1 MMALR
6 HGWPDLYEW
15 RVDPVHSWPVIRQ
28 PGQSHRVLSSNDRL
42 VLTIEL
48 LVVIAIAVGPYLAG
62 AIHAVV
68 QRGSHQFASR
78 ELTSSMGFGGIVAA
92 LQILIPTAYLAWR
105 SGDSWGVFGVVAI
118 RPRVDAALSVAV
130 AAAHFVLMVLAGW
143 SIAIAAMFVPLLD
156 DLIDGTGQAHAS
168 AGASSSPMSIVT
180 FALWMLIN
188 GASEEFVMKGYLLPK
203 LKQWGGSTAF
213 ALVVSALLFGSYH
226 LYQGP
231 VAAIIVAMVSV
242 PLGWLYLKIGR
253 IWPFMFGHALYDVV
267 AVAMHGG
274 LPIE

>member
-1 MMALR
+1 MTHPTGRSQRFL
-6 HGWPDLYEW
+6 P
-15 RVDPVHSWPVIRQ
+15 
-28 PGQSHRVLSSNDRL
+28 SSDRL

-48 LVVIAIAVGPYLAG
+48 LVVIAIAVGPYFAG
-62 AIHAVV
+62 AIHSVV
-68 QRGSHQFASR
+68 QRGSHRFASQ
-78 ELTSSMGFGGIVAA
+78 ELTSSLGFGGIVHA

-105 SGDSWGVFGVVAI
+105 SGDSWRVFGVVPV
-118 RPRVDAALSVAV
+118 RPRLDPILSVAV
-130 AAAHFVLMVLAGW
+130 AAALMILMVLAGW
-143 SIAIAAMFVPLLD
+143 SVAIAAAVFPFIEE
-156 DLIDGTGQAHAS
+156 LIDAGGQASSS

-188 GASEEFVMKGYLLPK
+188 GASEEFVMKGYLLPR

-213 ALVVSALLFGSYH
+213 ALVASAMLFGSYH
-226 LYQGP
+226 LYQGA

-242 PLGWLYLKIGR
+242 PIGWLYLKIGR

-274 LPIE
+274 LPVN